1 MRFLKLID
9 YKMAVIKFHK
19 LLVYLCF
26 FNMRMIYAQE
36 LPILAFHGVQ
46 KEYTSVENFNVMKRA
61 GLKINFS
68 IYKSNEDVKIALDK
82 AELAGVKILIYS
94 DDLVHFP
101 RETVLRFRDH
111 PALFGYYITD
121 EPTSEEF
128 KNVESRITVI
138 KKYDT
143 IHPVYVNLYSNYAQL
158 SQLKKN
164 SYDDYINDFVHSVP
178 VDFISFDNYPL
189 MNNKIHNNWYQ
200 NLEQI
205 RYYSML
211 TKKNFWAFAN
221 ATVFDLYSQ
230 PTIASLKLQMYS
242 NLLYGA
248 QGLQYFTY
256 WTLDDENWK
265 KNNFKHAIVDSHGR
279 PTVTYNIVQKT
290 NSDIQN
296 YAHVFLGSTVEKVF
310 HTGGEVPIATKKLL
324 SRPSYFKYFNINKP
338 SLVSY
343 IKNNSKKYIA
353 ILNKSLTDIATFVI
367 EPRGYYFYL
376 NDKGKEVL
384 GKSGRQTF
392 KILPGDVLILSY

>member
-1 MRFLKLID
+1 
-9 YKMAVIKFHK
+9 
-19 LLVYLCF
+19 
-26 FNMRMIYAQE
+26 MIYAQE
-36 LPILAFHGVQ
+36 IPILAFHGVQ

-164 SYDDYINDFVHSVP
+164 SYENYLNEFTNAVP
-178 VDFISFDNYPL
+178 LDFISFDNYPL
-189 MNNKIHNNWYQ
+189 MNNKIHNKWYE

-205 RYYSML
+205 RKYSIL
-211 TKKNFWAFAN
+211 KKKKFWAFAN
-221 ATVFDLYSQ
+221 ATVFGQYSQ
-230 PTIASLKLQMYS
+230 PTIASLKLQMFS

-265 KNNFKHAIVDSHGR
+265 KNEFKHSIVDSRGN
-279 PTVTYNIVQKT
+279 PTVTYSIVQKT
-290 NSDIQN
+290 NNDIQK
-296 YAHVFLGSTVEKVF
+296 YAGVFLGSTVDSVF
-310 HTGGEVPIATKKLL
+310 HTGGEIPTGTKKLL
-324 SRPSYFKYFNINKP
+324 NPPSIFNFFSINKP
-338 SLVSY
+338 VLISY

-353 ILNKSLTDIATFVI
+353 FLNKDLKDSANLII
-367 EPRGYYFYL
+367 EPKVRYYYI
-376 NDKGKEVL
+376 DKNGKEVL
-384 GKSGRQTF
+384 GSSGRKTF
-392 KILPGDVLILSY
+392 NILPGDILVLRY